1 MTTVS
6 DVTLVFNNTP
16 FAVIGGVALGT
27 LLLLTAAARVR
38 EWREER
44 GEESGRTRGGES
56 DGLTIAPPPRR
67 EALELIAKLG
77 AVRGRML
84 ELDRALAQRREG
96 ARWRFG
102 LGDGADSSFRDADSD
117 VDRFLSGATER
128 DLNAAQGEMISLFR
142 DAANWLKKYA
152 PEEVP
157 PPSLRERVRTFL
169 GGFFPAL
176 KPDTDTKMIPV
187 VRKAEEKHWSD
198 NVEPSEKVA
207 NAELPDATPKSREKL
222 RLPLDLLEAGKSEN
236 LPDAASLRQKAK
248 RLSEV
253 LRTYKIDAVPSGTP
267 VRGPSVT
274 RYEFRLQQGVKL
286 KKLVNLADDIALSL
300 GVGGVR
306 IAPVPGKSGVVGI
319 EVPNPTLSPVRLR
332 DVLESREFLHGSSA
346 TFALGRGI
354 GGGIVT
360 GDIAE
365 LPHVLIAGTTGSG
378 KSVCLNALIVS
389 LLYKSA
395 PEELR
400 FLMIDPKKVELTAYN
415 GIPHLAQPVV
425 IDPAQAVSALE
436 QVAKGMETR
445 YQTFSEHGV
454 KELSDYNRKSK
465 TPMPRMVIVIDELAD
480 LMMNSGKEIE
490 ESIIHIAQMG
500 RAAGIHLVIATQ
512 RPTKDVVTGL
522 IKANIPSR
530 IAFAVT
536 SELESRIILDSAG
549 AEKLCGNGDMLY
561 APQNANRKRVQGCY
575 ISTEEVENVTSFVKK
590 FG

>member
-1 MTTVS
+1 MTTAS
-6 DVTLVFNNTP
+6 DVTLVFNNMP
-16 FAVIGGVALGT
+16 FAVIGGVALGI
-27 LLLLTAAARVR
+27 LLLLTVAARVR

-84 ELDRALAQRREG
+84 ELDRALTQRREG
-96 ARWRFG
+96 IRWRFG
-102 LGDGADSSFRDADSD
+102 IGDDADSNFRDADSD

-128 DLNAAQGEMISLFR
+128 DLNAAQSEMVSLFR

-169 GGFFPAL
+169 GKFFPTL
-176 KPDTDTKMIPV
+176 KPNVDTKMIPV

-198 NVEPSEKVA
+198 NAEPSEKVA

-222 RLPLDLLEAGKSEN
+222 RLPLDLLDAGKAEN

-248 RLSEV
+248 RLSEA

-286 KKLVNLADDIALSL
+286 KKLVNLSDDIALSL

-306 IAPVPGKSGVVGI
+306 IAPVPGKSSVVGI

-332 DVLESREFLHGSSA
+332 DVLESREFLLYGSST

-378 KSVCLNALIVS
+378 KSVFLNALIVS

-425 IDPAQAVSALE
+425 TDPAQAVSALE
-436 QVAKGMETR
+436 QAAKGMETR
-445 YQTFSEHGV
+445 YQTFSENGV

-465 TPMPRMVIVIDELAD
+465 TPMPRIVVVIDELAD
-480 LMMNSGKEIE
+480 LMMTAGKEIE
-490 ESIIHIAQMG
+490 DSIVRLAQMG

-549 AEKLCGNGDMLY
+549 AEKLAGNGDMLY

-575 ISTEEVENVTSFVKK
+575 ISPEEVERIVKAVK
-590 FG
+590 F